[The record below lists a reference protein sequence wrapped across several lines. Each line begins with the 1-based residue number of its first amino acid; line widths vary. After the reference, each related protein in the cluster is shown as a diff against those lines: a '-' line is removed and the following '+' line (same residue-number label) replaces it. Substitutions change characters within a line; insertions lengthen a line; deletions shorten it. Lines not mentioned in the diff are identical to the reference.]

1 MYHINCSNTYDLLKN
16 QITLEEA
23 ARSRISDSKDKVN
36 LSNKFINRPKGFI
49 LSDSYN
55 HFAFPIQPKPIID
68 TSKFNL
74 KEIYLRYRELYSMSK
89 SIFLP
94 WHFCCEL
101 IGTDYY
107 VFNTR
112 PLDMKFPLNS
122 TDAIKWNKEYNIEW
136 NKITKLF
143 FKTRPFDIEDAIH
156 ICIIGST
163 ELDIYTKTMYKS
175 IGTICILPFV
185 RQFKLFGSLFQ
196 DVFPLNITD
205 TRFKS
210 EVLIRFMNSQ

>member
-1 MYHINCSNTYDLLKN
+1 MYINCEDTYDLLNN
-16 QITLEEA
+16 QIILQELAKT
-23 ARSRISDSKDKVN
+23 RISNNKDKVS

-49 LSDSYN
+49 LSDTYN
-55 HFAFPIQPKPIID
+55 HFVFPIQPKPTID

-74 KEIYLRYRELYSMSK
+74 SEVFLRYRELYSKSK

-101 IGTDYY
+101 IGTQYY

-112 PLDMKFPLNS
+112 PLDMKFPLISKEALNW
-122 TDAIKWNKEYNIEW
+122 KKEYNIEW
-136 NKITKLF
+136 NKVTKLF
-143 FKTRPFDIEDAIH
+143 FKTKPFDIENAIH
-156 ICIIGST
+156 ICIIGNT
-163 ELDIYTKTMYKS
+163 DLDIYTKTLYKI
-175 IGTICILPFV
+175 IGTTCILPFV

-196 DVFPLNITD
+196 DVFPLNIND
-205 TRFKS
+205 NKFKS

>member
-1 MYHINCSNTYDLLKN
+1 MYINCEDTYDLLNN
-16 QITLEEA
+16 QIILQELAKT
-23 ARSRISDSKDKVN
+23 RISNNKDKVS

-49 LSDSYN
+49 LSDTYN
-55 HFAFPIQPKPIID
+55 HFVFPIQPKPTID

-74 KEIYLRYRELYSMSK
+74 SEVFLRYRELYSKSK

-101 IGTDYY
+101 IGTQYY

-112 PLDMKFPLNS
+112 PLDMKFPLISKEALNW
-122 TDAIKWNKEYNIEW
+122 KKEYNIEW
-136 NKITKLF
+136 NKVTKLF
-143 FKTRPFDIEDAIH
+143 FKTKPFDIENAIH
-156 ICIIGST
+156 ICIIGNT
-163 ELDIYTKTMYKS
+163 DLDIYTKTLYKI
-175 IGTICILPFV
+175 IGTTCILPFV

-196 DVFPLNITD
+196 DVFPLNIND
-205 TRFKS
+205 NKFKY

>member
-1 MYHINCSNTYDLLKN
+1 MYVNCEDTYDLLNN
-16 QITLEEA
+16 QITLQELA
-23 ARSRISDSKDKVN
+23 KTRISNNKDRIS

-49 LSDSYN
+49 LSDTYN
-55 HFAFPIQPKPIID
+55 HFTFPIQPKPTLD

-74 KEIYLRYRELYSMSK
+74 SEVFLRYRELYSKSK

-101 IGTDYY
+101 IGTQYY
-107 VFNTR
+107 IFNTR
-112 PLDMKFPLNS
+112 PLDMKFPLTSKETLNW
-122 TDAIKWNKEYNIEW
+122 KKEYNIEW
-136 NKITKLF
+136 NKVTKLF
-143 FKTRPFDIEDAIH
+143 FKTKPFDVGDAIH

-163 ELDIYTKTMYKS
+163 DLDIYTKTLYKI
-175 IGTICILPFV
+175 IGTTCILPFV

-196 DVFPLNITD
+196 DVFPLNIND
-205 TRFKS
+205 NKFKS